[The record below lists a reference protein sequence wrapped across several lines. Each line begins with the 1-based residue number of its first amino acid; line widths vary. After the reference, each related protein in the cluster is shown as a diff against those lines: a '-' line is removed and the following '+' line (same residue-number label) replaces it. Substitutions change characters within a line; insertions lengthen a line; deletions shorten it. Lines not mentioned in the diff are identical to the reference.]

1 MKGIQSLLIDKVVEK
16 TTILEDP
23 TSLLLNSAWR
33 VLSDSGESEVL
44 VFRRDRTL
52 LLSNKGIVCQCSWD
66 YLTINKTIVLN
77 LPTTSYMLSPI
88 MEWDNSIFF
97 RIYSTSQY
105 IIMMNEQTYMAEY
118 VNNSFSIQSF
128 VQSIYDRQQK
138 QFEEEQIREQKKRQ
152 NEMRWKQFYAEVQK
166 EMQKHR
172 FLNWCYHIEVKAVF
186 KHNFTF
192 GMYIYIILMI
202 FGCIIS
208 ILAAFDVSGVSNI
221 RTLFANST
229 PHIEIEFGE
238 GFWWGFLE
246 TIVLF
251 LIEGAAPLFIT
262 GLIFG
267 LILSIVPFILY
278 KIGEHKYDKIWDK
291 IRMSFP
297 DLYY

>member
-128 VQSIYDRQQK
+128 V
-138 QFEEEQIREQKKRQ
+138 KKKCK
-152 NEMRWKQFYAEVQK
+152 NT
-166 EMQKHR
+166 
-172 FLNWCYHIEVKAVF
+172 VF
-186 KHNFTF
+186 
-192 GMYIYIILMI
+192 
-202 FGCIIS
+202 
-208 ILAAFDVSGVSNI
+208 
-221 RTLFANST
+221 
-229 PHIEIEFGE
+229 
-238 GFWWGFLE
+238 
-246 TIVLF
+246 
-251 LIEGAAPLFIT
+251 
-262 GLIFG
+262 
-267 LILSIVPFILY
+267 
-278 KIGEHKYDKIWDK
+278 
-291 IRMSFP
+291 
-297 DLYY
+297 

>member
-1 MKGIQSLLIDKVVEK
+1 
-16 TTILEDP
+16 
-23 TSLLLNSAWR
+23 
-33 VLSDSGESEVL
+33 
-44 VFRRDRTL
+44 
-52 LLSNKGIVCQCSWD
+52 
-66 YLTINKTIVLN
+66 
-77 LPTTSYMLSPI
+77 
-88 MEWDNSIFF
+88 
-97 RIYSTSQY
+97 
-105 IIMMNEQTYMAEY
+105 
-118 VNNSFSIQSF
+118 
-128 VQSIYDRQQK
+128 
-138 QFEEEQIREQKKRQ
+138 
-152 NEMRWKQFYAEVQK
+152 
-166 EMQKHR
+166 MQKHR